1 MTVKYIM
8 LLYANPD
15 APFPPEADREAAMAE
30 AGRIMDELKASGEW
44 VGGEPLADVSQ
55 TKVVQ
60 SRDGVPVVTDGPFL
74 ESKEH
79 LIGFCMIDAETPERA
94 VEIAASW
101 PDARWHGVELRPVM
115 TMSGDV

>member
-1 MTVKYIM
+1 MKYIL

-15 APFPPEADREAAMAE
+15 APFPPEADREAAMAD
-30 AGRIMDELKASGEW
+30 AMRIMGELEASGEW

-55 TKVVQ
+55 TKVVKQ
-60 SRDGVPVVTDGPFL
+60 RDGVAAVTDGPFL

>member
-1 MTVKYIM
+1 VKYMM

-15 APFPPEADREAAMAE
+15 APFPSPEDRDVEMANAM
-30 AGRIMDELKASGEW
+30 RIMDELKASGEW
-44 VGGEPLADVSQ
+44 VGGEPLADISQ

-60 SRDGVPVVTDGPFL
+60 SREGAPVVTDGPFL

-94 VEIAASW
+94 VEIAAGW

-115 TMSGDV
+115 TTSGDV